1 MSVALCWL
9 AAGIWLSTRTTAAGG
24 GRRRPGGELSP
35 TALRCIAAG
44 ACIVAAVAA
53 FGPGV
58 GTAVAVLA
66 APLLVLLVGHLHG
79 RQRRCGLPDDA
90 RRVPLLLGLLAAALR
105 SGQPI
110 SAALAAV
117 VPLAGAGLGAQLG
130 QVGGLLR
137 LGADPVQAWTSLAD
151 SALAPVAST
160 ARRSAESGV
169 RLARGFEL
177 PADELRADARAAAVA
192 RAQRAGVWAVAPLG
206 LCFLPAFAC
215 LGIIPVIVGI
225 AHGVLNQ
232 AIR

>member
-9 AAGIWLSTRTTAAGG
+9 AAGIWLAARTAPRA
-24 GRRRPGGELSP
+24 GRRRHGGELSP
-35 TALRCIAAG
+35 TALRFIVAG

-58 GTAVAVLA
+58 GAAVTVLI
-66 APLLVLLVGHLHG
+66 APPLVLLVGHLHG
-79 RQRRCGLPDDA
+79 RRRRGLPDDA
-90 RRVPLLLGLLAAALR
+90 SRVPLLLDLLAAALR

-110 SAALAAV
+110 SSALTAAA
-117 VPLAGAGLGAQLG
+117 PLAGARLGAQLC

-137 LGADPVQAWTSLAD
+137 LGADPAQAWASLTD
-151 SALAPVAST
+151 PALAPVAST

-177 PADELRADARAAAVA
+177 LADELRADARAAAVV

-215 LGIIPVIVGI
+215 LGIVPVIVSI

-232 AIR
+232 AMP

>member
-9 AAGIWLSTRTTAAGG
+9 AAGIWLSSRAPRAV
-24 GRRRPGGELSP
+24 RRRHGGELSQ
-35 TALRCIAAG
+35 TALRCPAAG
-44 ACIVAAVAA
+44 AGTVAAVAA
-53 FGPGV
+53 FGPGRGV
-58 GTAVAVLA
+58 AVAVLT

-79 RQRRCGLPDDA
+79 RQRRRGLPGDA
-90 RRVPLLLGLLAAALR
+90 GRVPLLLDLLAAALR
-105 SGQPI
+105 SGQPTS
-110 SAALAAV
+110 SAVVAVAPVAGARLAA
-117 VPLAGAGLGAQLG
+117 QLR

-137 LGADPVQAWTSLAD
+137 LGADPVHAWASLTD

-177 PADELRADARAAAVA
+177 LAVELRDDARAAAMA

-232 AIR
+232 AIP

>member
-9 AAGIWLSTRTTAAGG
+9 AAGIWLAVRTAPRA
-24 GRRRPGGELSP
+24 GRRRHGGELAP
-35 TALRCIAAG
+35 TALRFIVAG

-58 GTAVAVLA
+58 GAAVTVLI
-66 APLLVLLVGHLHG
+66 APPVLLVGHLHG
-79 RQRRCGLPDDA
+79 RQRRRGLPDDA
-90 RRVPLLLGLLAAALR
+90 SRVPLLLDLLAAALR

-110 SAALAAV
+110 SSALAAA
-117 VPLAGAGLGAQLG
+117 VPLAGTRLGTQLG

-137 LGADPVQAWTSLAD
+137 LGADPAQAWASLTD
-151 SALAPVAST
+151 PALAPVAST

-177 PADELRADARAAAVA
+177 LADELRADARATAVA

-215 LGIIPVIVGI
+215 LGIVPVIVGI
-225 AHGVLNQ
+225 AHGVLNE
-232 AIR
+232 AIP

>member
-9 AAGIWLSTRTTAAGG
+9 AAGIWLAARAAPRA
-24 GRRRPGGELSP
+24 GRRRHGGELSP

-44 ACIVAAVAA
+44 ACVVADVAA

-58 GTAVAVLA
+58 GAAVTVLI
-66 APLLVLLVGHLHG
+66 APPLVLLVGHLRG
-79 RQRRCGLPDDA
+79 RQRRRGLPDDA
-90 RRVPLLLGLLAAALR
+90 SRVPLLLDLLAAALR

-110 SAALAAV
+110 SSALAAAAALA
-117 VPLAGAGLGAQLG
+117 GARLGAQLG

-137 LGADPVQAWTSLAD
+137 LGADPAQAWASLTD
-151 SALAPVAST
+151 PALAPVAST

-177 PADELRADARAAAVA
+177 LADELRADARAAAVA

-215 LGIIPVIVGI
+215 LGIVPTIVGI
-225 AHGVLNQ
+225 AHGVLNE
-232 AIR
+232 AIP

>member
-9 AAGIWLSTRTTAAGG
+9 ALGVWLSARPARAAV
-24 GRRRPGGELSP
+24 RRRRGGALSP
-35 TALRCIAAG
+35 AALRCLIGGAAV
-44 ACIVAAVAA
+44 VAAVAV

-58 GTAVAVLA
+58 GAAVALLTT
-66 APLLVLLVGHLHG
+66 PPLVLLVGHLHG
-79 RQRRCGLPDDA
+79 RQPRRGFADDTGH
-90 RRVPLLLGLLAAALR
+90 VPLLLDLLAAALR

-110 SAALAAV
+110 SASLIAV
-117 VPLAGAGLGAQLG
+117 APLAGARLGAELR

-137 LGADPVQAWTSLAD
+137 LGADPVHAWASLAD
-151 SALAPVAST
+151 SALAPAASA

-177 PADELRADARAAAVA
+177 LSDELRDAARAAAVA

-232 AIR
+232 AIP

>member
-9 AAGIWLSTRTTAAGG
+9 AAGIWLAVRTAPRA
-24 GRRRPGGELSP
+24 GRRRHGGELSP
-35 TALRCIAAG
+35 TALRFIVAG

-58 GTAVAVLA
+58 GAEVTVLI
-66 APLLVLLVGHLHG
+66 APPLVLLVGHLHG
-79 RQRRCGLPDDA
+79 RQRRRGLPDDA
-90 RRVPLLLGLLAAALR
+90 SRVPLLLDLLAAALR

-110 SAALAAV
+110 SSALAAA
-117 VPLAGAGLGAQLG
+117 VPLAGTRLGTQLG

-137 LGADPVQAWTSLAD
+137 LGADPAQAWASLTD
-151 SALAPVAST
+151 PALAPVAST

-177 PADELRADARAAAVA
+177 LADELRADARAAAVV

-215 LGIIPVIVGI
+215 LGIVPVIVSI

-232 AIR
+232 AMP